1 VKRYLF
7 FLSHVRG
14 ADEEWVATFFRDL
27 CAAVAARTGLSPG
40 RVGLRGDPSSR
51 EPALDLMRQAGVL
64 VALRSP
70 QYAARTYCA
79 AEWEFFRQ
87 RREVYWSR
95 TGRRADAIIP
105 VTWVPPAAG
114 TETAP
119 PWADPLTVPAP
130 AYERDGLLHLLRLGS
145 RYRDVYQ
152 QVIQALVDRLSVVQ
166 RELPDLPGFTFTG
179 TPAAAAAPAAAG
191 RGLVD
196 VVVASAASEELPA
209 ERHSREFY
217 GDSPLD
223 WSPYSPDRPRSLV
236 SLVEE
241 TAADLDFPSRV
252 VPLDGSPGGPAA
264 PAEEERDR
272 FVVLLV
278 DAWTAT
284 LRRQRQL
291 LAQLDDR
298 PPGSTAVLEPRSSD
312 DLESAEHARALDDAL
327 DRALPRFRQAG
338 AADQL
343 RRWHLPDAEQFT
355 AALRKALVAAQND
368 AMKTP
373 ADDQPVDVPVGSFDS
388 FPQLGRFPS

>member
-1 VKRYLF
+1 MKRYLF

-27 CAAVAARTGLSPG
+27 CSAVAARTGLSPG
-40 RVGLRGDPSSR
+40 TVGVRGDAASR

-64 VALRSP
+64 IALRTP
-70 QYAARTYCA
+70 QYATRSYCA

-95 TGRRADAIIP
+95 TGRPADAIIP

-114 TETAP
+114 AKAAP
-119 PWADPLTVPAP
+119 PWPDPLRVGAP

-152 QVIQALVDRLSVVQ
+152 KVIQSLVDRLAVAQ
-166 RELPDLPGFTFTG
+166 KDLPDLPGFTFNG
-179 TPAAAAAPAAAG
+179 SAAAASAPAAGG
-191 RGLVD
+191 RTPVD
-196 VVVASAASEELPA
+196 VVVASAASDELPA

-217 GDSPLD
+217 GSSPLD
-223 WSPYSPDRPRSLV
+223 WSPYSPERPRSLV

-252 VPLDGSPGGPAA
+252 VPLDGTTGGPTALTEA
-264 PAEEERDR
+264 RER

-284 LRRQRQL
+284 LRRQQRL
-291 LAQLDDR
+291 LAELDDR
-298 PPGSTAVLEPRSSD
+298 PPGSTAVLEPRSSG
-312 DLESAEHARALDDAL
+312 DLESAEHARVLDQALDQ
-327 DRALPRFRQAG
+327 ALPRFRQAG
-338 AADQL
+338 IADQL

-355 AALRKALVAAQND
+355 TALRRALVAAQND
-368 AMKTP
+368 AMKIP
-373 ADDQPVDVPVGSFDS
+373 PDDQPADVPAGSFDS
-388 FPQLGRFPS
+388 FPQLGRFSS